1 MKNEVMMMKKSKP
14 TARGYWMVAYRE
26 IRDPEKLADYVRL
39 AGPAL
44 EAAGGR
50 PLSRDGTIEVH
61 EAGIPARTVLIEFP
75 SFDQARAAYRSPSYQ
90 AALAALGDGVERDV
104 RIVEGLAS

>member
-1 MKNEVMMMKKSKP
+1 MKSNPPAK
-14 TARGYWMVAYRE
+14 GYWMVAYRE
-26 IRDPEKLADYVRL
+26 IRDLEKLADYVRL

-50 PLSRDGTIEVH
+50 PLSRDGVIEAH
-61 EAGIPARTVLIEFP
+61 EAGIPARTVLIEFS
-75 SFDQARAAYRSPSYQ
+75 SFDQARAAYRSPPYQ

-104 RIVEGLAS
+104 RIVEGLES

>member
-1 MKNEVMMMKKSKP
+1 MTKYTPAAK
-14 TARGYWMVAYRE
+14 GYWVVAYRA
-26 IRDPEKLADYVRL
+26 ISDPEKLADYVRL

-61 EAGIPARTVLIEFP
+61 EAGIPARTLLIEFS
-75 SFDQARAAYRSPSYQ
+75 SFDQARAAYRSAPYQ
-90 AALAALGDGVERDV
+90 AALVALGDGAERDV
-104 RIVEGLAS
+104 RIVEGLGAS

>member
-1 MKNEVMMMKKSKP
+1 MTNSAPPPK
-14 TARGYWMVAYRE
+14 AYWVVAYRD
-26 IRDPEKLADYVRL
+26 IRDSEKLADYVRL

-61 EAGIPARTVLIEFP
+61 EAGIAARTVLIEFS
-75 SFDQARAAYRSPSYQ
+75 SFDQARSAYRSLPYQ
-90 AALAALGDGVERDV
+90 AALAALGDGAERDV
-104 RIVEGLAS
+104 RIVEGLAHS

>member
-1 MKNEVMMMKKSKP
+1 MMKRKP
-14 TARGYWMVAYRE
+14 TAKGYWMVAYRDVS
-26 IRDPEKLADYVRL
+26 DPEKLADYIRL

-61 EAGIPARTVLIEFP
+61 EAGKSARTVLIEFS

-90 AALAALGDGVERDV
+90 AALAALGDGAERDV

>member
-1 MKNEVMMMKKSKP
+1 MKEEVVMTESKP
-14 TARGYWMVAYRE
+14 TAKGYWMVAYRE
-26 IRDPEKLADYVRL
+26 IRDPQKLADYMRL

-61 EAGIPARTVLIEFP
+61 EAGIPARTVLIEFS
-75 SFDQARAAYRSPSYQ
+75 SFDQARAAYRSPPYQ
-90 AALAALGDGVERDV
+90 AALAALGDGVERDF
-104 RIVEGLAS
+104 RIIEGRAAT